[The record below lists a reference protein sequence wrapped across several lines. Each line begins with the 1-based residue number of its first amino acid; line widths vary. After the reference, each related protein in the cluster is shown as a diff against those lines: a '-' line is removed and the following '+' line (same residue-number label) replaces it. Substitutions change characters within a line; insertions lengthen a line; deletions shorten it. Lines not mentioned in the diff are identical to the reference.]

1 MTGWAWV
8 GLCHQRTTRFGKNS
22 QFSVIFSFDA
32 TQSVR
37 QYQMQHK
44 NIYRKHILQNAI
56 LCLALLSVRKH
67 CLPFDSISRANWRR
81 PIICSR
87 RIVSAGQ
94 GFNKE
99 LSSSSYYYSAP
110 FLPLSKL

>member
-8 GLCHQRTTRFGKNS
+8 GLCHRRTTRFGKNS

-44 NIYRKHILQNAI
+44 NIYRKNAKCHSLPGI
-56 LCLALLSVRKH
+56 ALRLKA
-67 CLPFDSISRANWRR
+67 LPAI
-81 PIICSR
+81 
-87 RIVSAGQ
+87 
-94 GFNKE
+94 
-99 LSSSSYYYSAP
+99 
-110 FLPLSKL
+110 